1 MLIIMINGLIGKK
14 IGMTEI
20 FLDDGTVVV
29 STVIEAGP
37 CFVVQKKTADKDG
50 YEAVQIGFEGVKPQ
64 RVSKPL
70 LGHFKKAGVPP
81 LRHIIEFDPEGEDY
95 NLGDTIDAGIFKEG
109 DIVDVVGNSKGKG
122 FSGTMK
128 RHNFRGQPASH
139 GGMAHRRPGGIGQAS
154 YPGKVWKGMK
164 MPGQMGNERVTVQ
177 GISVVRVDAGKN
189 VLIVKG
195 SVPGP
200 NGGTLII
207 KRTTKGR
214 IESAAA

>member
-1 MLIIMINGLIGKK
+1 MINGLIGKK

-154 YPGKVWKGMK
+154 YPGKVFKGMK

>member
-1 MLIIMINGLIGKK
+1 MVNGLIGKK

-37 CFVVQKKTADKDG
+37 CFVIQKKTADNDG
-50 YEAVQIGFEGVKPQ
+50 YESVQLGFEEVKPQ
-64 RVSKPL
+64 RVSKPM

-81 LRHIIEFDPEGEDY
+81 LRHLFEFDPEGEDY
-95 NLGDTIDAGIFKEG
+95 NPGDTVDAGIFNEG
-109 DIVDVVGNSKGKG
+109 DVVDVVGNSKGKG

-128 RHNFRGQPASH
+128 RHNFSGQPASH

-154 YPGKVWKGMK
+154 YPGKVWKGIK
-164 MPGQMGNERVTVQ
+164 MAGQMGNERVTVQ
-177 GISVVRVDAGKN
+177 GLRVVRVDTEKN
-189 VLIVKG
+189 LLLIKG

-200 NGGTLII
+200 NGGTVLI

-214 IESAAA
+214 LESAAA

>member
-1 MLIIMINGLIGKK
+1 MINGLIGKK

-20 FLDDGTVVV
+20 FLDDGTVVI

-37 CFVVQKKTADKDG
+37 CYVVQKKSAAKDG
-50 YEAVQIGFEGVKPQ
+50 YESVQVGFEEVKPQ
-64 RVSKPL
+64 RVTKPM

-81 LRHIIEFDPEGEDY
+81 LRHLVEFDPEGEDY
-95 NLGDTIDAGIFKEG
+95 NLGDSIDAGLFSEG
-109 DIVDVVGNSKGKG
+109 EIVDVVGNSKGKG

-164 MPGQMGNERVTVQ
+164 MAGQMGNERVTVQ
-177 GISVVRVDAGKN
+177 GLSVVKVDTEKN
-189 VLIVKG
+189 LLLVKG

-200 NGGTLII
+200 NGSTVII

-214 IESAAA
+214 VESAAA

>member
-1 MLIIMINGLIGKK
+1 MINGLIGKK

-128 RHNFRGQPASH
+128 RHNFSGQPASH

>member
-1 MLIIMINGLIGKK
+1 MINGLIGKK

-20 FLDDGTVVV
+20 FLDDGTVVI

-81 LRHIIEFDPEGEDY
+81 LKHIIEFDPEGEDY

-109 DIVDVVGNSKGKG
+109 EIVDVVGNSKGKG

-128 RHNFRGQPASH
+128 RHNFSGQPASH

-177 GISVVRVDAGKN
+177 GISVVRVDAEKN

>member
-177 GISVVRVDAGKN
+177 GISVVRVDVEKN

>member
-1 MLIIMINGLIGKK
+1 MINGLIGKK

-20 FLDDGTVVV
+20 FLDDGTVVI

-109 DIVDVVGNSKGKG
+109 EIVDVVGNSKGKG

-128 RHNFRGQPASH
+128 RHNFSGQPASH

-177 GISVVRVDAGKN
+177 GISVVRVDAEKN

>member
-20 FLDDGTVVV
+20 FLDDGTVVI

-109 DIVDVVGNSKGKG
+109 DIIDVVGNSKGKG

-128 RHNFRGQPASH
+128 RHNFSGQPASH

-177 GISVVRVDAGKN
+177 GISVVRVDAEKN

>member
-1 MLIIMINGLIGKK
+1 MINGLIGKK

-20 FLDDGTVVV
+20 FLDDGTVVI

-177 GISVVRVDAGKN
+177 GISVVRVDVEKN

>member
-1 MLIIMINGLIGKK
+1 MNNGLIGKK

-20 FLDDGTVVV
+20 FLDDGTVVI

-50 YEAVQIGFEGVKPQ
+50 YESVQLGFEEVKPQ
-64 RVSKPL
+64 RVTKPM

-81 LRHIIEFDPEGEDY
+81 QRHLVEFDPQGEDY
-95 NLGDTIDAGIFKEG
+95 NLGDSIDAGIFNEG
-109 DIVDVVGNSKGKG
+109 EIVDVVGNSKGKG

-128 RHNFRGQPASH
+128 RHNFSGQAASH

-164 MPGQMGNERVTVQ
+164 MAGQMGNERVTVQ
-177 GISVVRVDAGKN
+177 GLSVVRVDTEKN
-189 VLIVKG
+189 IVLIKG

-200 NGGTLII
+200 NGGTVLI

-214 IESAAA
+214 VESAAA

>member
-1 MLIIMINGLIGKK
+1 MINGLIGKK

-20 FLDDGTVVV
+20 FLDDGTVVI

-37 CFVVQKKTADKDG
+37 CYVVQKKTADKDG
-50 YEAVQIGFEGVKPQ
+50 YESVQLGFEEVKPQ
-64 RVSKPL
+64 RVTKPM

-81 LRHIIEFDPEGEDY
+81 LRHLVEFDPEGEDY
-95 NLGDTIDAGIFKEG
+95 NLGDSIDASMFNEG
-109 DIVDVVGNSKGKG
+109 EIVDVVGNSKGKG

-128 RHNFRGQPASH
+128 RHNFSGQPASH

-154 YPGKVWKGMK
+154 YPGKVWKGIK
-164 MPGQMGNERVTVQ
+164 MAGQMGNERVTVQ
-177 GISVVRVDAGKN
+177 GLSVVRIDTEKN
-189 VLIVKG
+189 IVLIKG

-200 NGGTLII
+200 NGGTVLI

-214 IESAAA
+214 VESAAA

>member
-1 MLIIMINGLIGKK
+1 MINGLIGKK

-37 CFVVQKKTADKDG
+37 CFVLQKKTVGKDG
-50 YEAVQIGFEGVKPQ
+50 YESVQIGFEEVKPQ
-64 RVSKPL
+64 RVTKPL

-81 LRHIIEFDPEGEDY
+81 LRHVSEFDPEGEDY

-128 RHNFRGQPASH
+128 RHNFKGQPASH

-154 YPGKVWKGMK
+154 YPGKVWKGIK
-164 MPGQMGNERVTVQ
+164 MAGQMGNERVTVQ
-177 GISVVRVDAGKN
+177 GISVVRVDAEKN
-189 VLIVKG
+189 VLVVKG

-200 NGGTLII
+200 NGGTVII

>member
-1 MLIIMINGLIGKK
+1 MINGLIGKK

-20 FLDDGTVVV
+20 FLDDGTVVI

-109 DIVDVVGNSKGKG
+109 DIIDVVGNSKGKG

-128 RHNFRGQPASH
+128 RHNFSGQPASH

-177 GISVVRVDAGKN
+177 GISVVRVDVEKN